1 MRVSVVVVI
10 TIASAVA
17 PVFALPINEYG
28 IAARASQY
36 RRSPDMVDSIYA
48 RDEDETLLYRR
59 EPMNLNRL
67 RIGVPVRSI
76 RKRAPQPEPF
86 VIFSK
91 ASMNIPACRNGLSFC
106 GRSLD
111 LEDELD

>member
-17 PVFALPINEYG
+17 PVFALPMYVRSSLRSKATLN
-28 IAARASQY
+28 RDCPKQKRVRHRCASLAVCTHSPNPSEPQLRCLHRY

-59 EPMNLNRL
+59 Q
-67 RIGVPVRSI
+67 VTS
-76 RKRAPQPEPF
+76 
-86 VIFSK
+86 FSTL
-91 ASMNIPACRNGLSFC
+91 PAY
-106 GRSLD
+106 
-111 LEDELD
+111 